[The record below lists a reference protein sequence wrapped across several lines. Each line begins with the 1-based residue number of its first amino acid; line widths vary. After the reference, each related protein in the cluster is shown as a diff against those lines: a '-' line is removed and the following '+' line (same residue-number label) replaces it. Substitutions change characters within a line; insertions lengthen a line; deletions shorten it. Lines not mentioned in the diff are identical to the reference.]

1 MSRGREGILTKAWWF
16 VVLRVD
22 LDMEL
27 KWERKKKKMAKKYN
41 GDWTAVCSVG
51 AGQEPG

>member
-1 MSRGREGILTKAWWF
+1 MERMSRGREGILMKAWWL

-27 KWERKKKKMAKKYN
+27 KWERKRKMAKKYN
-41 GDWTAVCSVG
+41 GNSIAVCSVV
-51 AGQEPG
+51 AEC